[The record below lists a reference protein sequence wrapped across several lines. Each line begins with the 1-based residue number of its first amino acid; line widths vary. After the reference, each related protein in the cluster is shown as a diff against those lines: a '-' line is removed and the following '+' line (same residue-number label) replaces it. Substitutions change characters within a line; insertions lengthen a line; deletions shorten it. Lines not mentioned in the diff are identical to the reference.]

1 MRGAGTRQKD
11 ENQIKMQNKLLSTFN
26 IAFGL
31 LLILVSPI
39 VIFSY
44 GANDPETERLC
55 MSLFLCGMLPAAI
68 VSLKWKRLG
77 GFFLIVLGI
86 LGTIGMIEGQMHSRL
101 QNEPALNIAAS
112 YVWWVGIGAIPIVL
126 GILTVRKKSAN
137 ASER

>member
-1 MRGAGTRQKD
+1 
-11 ENQIKMQNKLLSTFN
+11 MQNRLLSTFN

-31 LLILVSPI
+31 ILILVSPI

-55 MSLFLCGMLPAAI
+55 MSLFLCGTLPAAL

-77 GFFLIVLGI
+77 GLFLIALGL
-86 LGTIGMIEGQMHSRL
+86 LGTMGMIQGQMHSRL

-112 YVWWVGIGAIPIVL
+112 YAWWVGIGAIPIVL
-126 GILTVRKKSAN
+126 GMLTFKRNSAN
-137 ASER
+137 TLER